1 MPAPLKKHNSVEQD
15 DSYQE
20 SQSKFRDFQEFN
32 GQSAKLKEL
41 VFFARIASFSLITV
55 LFAFVLLVMNLAPM
69 FAFLFAS
76 IISLGITSSFAK
88 VIKSLL
94 M

>member
-1 MPAPLKKHNSVEQD
+1 MPTPLKKHDAFEHD

-20 SQSKFRDFQEFN
+20 SQGKFQDFQEFN

-41 VFFARIASFSLITV
+41 VFFARIAGFSLITV
-55 LFAFVLLVMNLAPM
+55 LFAFVLLVMNLAPVL
-69 FAFLFAS
+69 AFLFAS
-76 IISLGITSSFAK
+76 IISLGITSLLAK
-88 VIKSLL
+88 GIKSLL

>member
-1 MPAPLKKHNSVEQD
+1 MPTPLKKHDAFEHD

-20 SQSKFRDFQEFN
+20 SQGKFQDFQEFN

-41 VFFARIASFSLITV
+41 VFFAWIACFSLITV
-55 LFAFVLLVMNLAPM
+55 LFAFVLLVMNLAPVL
-69 FAFLFAS
+69 AFLFAS
-76 IISLGITSSFAK
+76 IISLGITSLLAK
-88 VIKSLL
+88 GIKSLL